1 MTTTIETS
9 IAQRQEPAM
18 DERVI
23 DADTH
28 LTEAHDLWTS
38 RAPASERGR
47 VPHVEDVNGIATW
60 VVDGN
65 VLGRAGG
72 GGVIGRDGSK
82 INAQKG
88 LFEWT
93 IDDIHQGAYD
103 PRARLEMMDA
113 VGIWAEVLFPNVIG
127 LGGQGLSEAV
137 PDTGFRLDLLRTY
150 NDANAEIQ
158 ALSGNRL
165 LPMGV
170 LPSWDVGACVAEA
183 ERVAGLG
190 HRGVNITS
198 DPQDQGSPDLAS
210 PLWDPLWEVCSALH
224 LPVHF
229 HIGASLTTMTY
240 FGTYPWASQHEDTA
254 LAIGGTLLFI
264 GNARIV
270 VNIITSGLLD
280 RHPGL
285 KIVSVESGCGWIP
298 FILEAL
304 EFEMNENAP
313 RQLAK
318 LELRPFE
325 YFRRQMYATTWFES
339 RQIAS
344 VIAAIGEDNVMFETD
359 FPHPT
364 CLFPDP
370 LATARTNMQ
379 TLTPEVQRKILHDN
393 AAALYRL

>member
-1 MTTTIETS
+1 MTV
-9 IAQRQEPAM
+9 AL
-18 DERVI
+18 DEGRVI

-38 RAPASERGR
+38 RAPAALLDR
-47 VPHVEDVNGIATW
+47 VPHVEDVEGIATW
-60 VVDGN
+60 VVDGE

-82 INAQKG
+82 INAQTG

-93 IDDIHQGAYD
+93 INDIHRGAFD
-103 PRARLEMMDA
+103 PAARLQMMDE
-113 VGIWAEVLFPNVIG
+113 VGIWAEVLYPNVIG

-137 PDTGFRLDLLRTY
+137 PDPSFRLSLLRTY
-150 NDANAEIQ
+150 NDATGEIQ
-158 ALSGNRL
+158 AGSGNRL

-170 LPSWDVGACVAEA
+170 LPSWDVDACVKEA
-183 ERVAGLG
+183 ERVASLG

-210 PLWDPLWEVCSALH
+210 RAWDPLWETCSQLE

-240 FGTYPWASQHEDTA
+240 FGTYPWASQHQDTA

-264 GNARIV
+264 GNARVV
-270 VNIITSGLLD
+270 VNIITSGMLD
-280 RHPGL
+280 RHPTL

-304 EFEMNENAP
+304 EFEMHENAP
-313 RQLAK
+313 KELAK
-318 LELRPFE
+318 LQLRPVE
-325 YFRRQMYATTWFES
+325 YFRRQMYATTWFE
-339 RQIAS
+339 RVNLPKVVEA
-344 VIAAIGEDNVMFETD
+344 VGEDNIMFETD

-370 LATARTNMQ
+370 LQTARENMRD
-379 TLTPEVQRKILHDN
+379 LSPEVQRKILCEN
-393 AAALYRL
+393 AARLYRL

>member
-1 MTTTIETS
+1 MTATLD
-9 IAQRQEPAM
+9 QV
-18 DERVI
+18 RVI

-38 RAPASERGR
+38 RAPAALKDR
-47 VPHVEDVNGIATW
+47 VPHVEDVEGVATW
-60 VVDGN
+60 VVEGE

-82 INAQKG
+82 INAQTG

-93 IDDIHQGAYD
+93 IDDVHQGAYD
-103 PRARLEMMDA
+103 PKARLEMMDQ
-113 VGIWAEVLFPNVIG
+113 VGVWAEVIFPNVIG

-137 PDTGFRLDLLRTY
+137 TDQSFRLTLLRTY
-150 NDANAEIQ
+150 NDAMAEIQ
-158 ALSGNRL
+158 AQSGNRL

-170 LPSWDVGACVAEA
+170 LPSWDVDACVREA
-183 ERVAGLG
+183 ERVASLG
-190 HRGVNITS
+190 QRGVNITS

-210 PLWDPLWEVCSALH
+210 RAWDPLWEVCSALE

-240 FGTYPWASQHEDTA
+240 FGTYPWASQQEDTA

-264 GNARIV
+264 GNARVV

-280 RHPGL
+280 RHPSL

-313 RQLAK
+313 KELAK
-318 LELRPFE
+318 LELRPVE
-325 YFRRQMYATTWFES
+325 YFRRQMYATTWFE
-339 RQIAS
+339 RINLPH
-344 VIAAIGEDNVMFETD
+344 VIQAVGEDNIMFETD

-364 CLFPDP
+364 CLYPDP
-370 LATARTNMQ
+370 LGTARKNMRD
-379 TLTPEVQRKILHDN
+379 LSPEVQRKILHDN
-393 AAALYRL
+393 AAKLYRL